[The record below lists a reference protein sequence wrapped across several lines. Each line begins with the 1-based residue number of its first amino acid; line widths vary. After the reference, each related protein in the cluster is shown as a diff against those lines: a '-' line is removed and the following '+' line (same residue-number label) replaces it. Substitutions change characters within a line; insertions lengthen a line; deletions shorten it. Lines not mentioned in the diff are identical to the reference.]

1 MKEKDTIHGARL
13 SSSHLTEV
21 VADALRGLEFGTVK
35 IIVHEGILVR
45 VERTENRQLA
55 TRLRVPKE

>member
-1 MKEKDTIHGARL
+1 L